1 MQRKRTINNKTGDV
15 WISGGA
21 SNDDDGGSAKQKT
34 SSKRGSSKNIISS
47 NISSDCLHELC
58 LPDVPVALKLVILS
72 FVGFALLV
80 VLTAKGRH
88 AHWRYKN
95 AWHIRAAHMPQPLLD
110 KLKVSRSSTSKG
122 MRSSS
127 SNNSNRQSATSRDV
141 NSQSIADATQ
151 QMLAQPSKFVD
162 SEKKLKQQLKQL
174 LDKQNAEKKQHKVNP
189 NDSILGVK
197 ISTRYLGE
205 DILPYPNSKGN
216 EKEWEKQMEDRKKE
230 LAIIDDKEY
239 NDMKRQYN
247 EMMEHHIEVNDR
259 VDHALGGEDTEEERI
274 EDNNNNNNK
283 AIRPPKGSIQWP
295 SPSEKA
301 GSDTTILLK
310 PAFGTHRPNQ
320 DAILIFAEGYD
331 LSIYLAF
338 VESLLNTGYT
348 GDLVISISNEAKLKP
363 GVKEYLQS
371 HSNNSQTDTVN
382 IIAYEV
388 NWSCFKQSG
397 ETASGSGEGVNHCKM
412 DNAFGDV
419 NGNPISDPREPRPVA
434 TARYELYW
442 MWSLQYNKESWLMLI
457 DARDVWFQL
466 HPFKELENRGK
477 VSGELHLFG
486 ENADAVRIGTSNYNR
501 RWLNT
506 AYGEKNV
513 KPFYDKPVICSG
525 STIGN
530 QDAIETYLRAMVAE
544 YDTTLC
550 KQKGCDQ
557 GFHNYLY
564 YSGKLEKSLN
574 TEGISKIIVHE
585 QGKGIINNL
594 GAMRTKPLTEW
605 GLYDSKRELVLN
617 WDGTTSRVAHQYDR
631 DKEANI
637 MVKNKKKQFER
648 QWKAANKRL
657 R

>member
-21 SNDDDGGSAKQKT
+21 SNDDDGGSAKLKNSS
-34 SSKRGSSKNIISS
+34 SSKRGSSKNILSS
-47 NISSDCLHELC
+47 SISSDCLHELC

-95 AWHIRAAHMPQPLLD
+95 SWHMRAPHMPQPLLD
-110 KLKVSRSSTSKG
+110 KLKVSRSSTSSKG
-122 MRSSS
+122 IRSSS
-127 SNNSNRQSATSRDV
+127 SSNRQSASLGGD
-141 NSQSIADATQ
+141 NSQSLADATQ

-189 NDSILGVK
+189 NESILGVK

-205 DILPYPNSKGN
+205 DMLPYPNSKGN
-216 EKEWEKQMEDRKKE
+216 EKDWEKQMNERKKE
-230 LAIIDDKEY
+230 LALIDDKEY
-239 NDMKRQYN
+239 KDMKQQYN
-247 EMMEHHIEVNDR
+247 EIMEHHIEVNDR
-259 VDHALGGEDTEEERI
+259 VDHALGEDISDEERI
-274 EDNNNNNNK
+274 EDNNNK
-283 AIRPPKGSIQWP
+283 AIHPPKGSTQWP

-310 PAFGTHRPNQ
+310 PAFGSHRPNQ

-371 HSNNSQTDTVN
+371 HSNNSQTGTVN
-382 IIAYEV
+382 VIAYEV

-412 DNAFGDV
+412 DNAFGDA
-419 NGNPISDPREPRPVA
+419 NGNPISDPRAPRPVA

-466 HPFKELENRGK
+466 HPFKELEDRGK

-544 YDTTLC
+544 YDATLC

-594 GAMRTKPLTEW
+594 GAMRAKALTEW
-605 GLYDSKRELVLN
+605 GLYDAKRELVLN

-648 QWKAANKRL
+648 QWKASKRL